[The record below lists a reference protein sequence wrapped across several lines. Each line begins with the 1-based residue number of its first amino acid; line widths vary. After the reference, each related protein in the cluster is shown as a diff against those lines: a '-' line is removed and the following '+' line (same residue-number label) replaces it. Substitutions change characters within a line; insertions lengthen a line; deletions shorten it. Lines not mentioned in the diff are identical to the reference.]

1 MMLHVRQEHE
11 APRSSGSWQN
21 GASCS
26 GSRSP
31 SIRCSLFTTAVI
43 PEPWVMITSSGAAWT
58 CALRIPGPLVR
69 AGHRHPGGARLG
81 VGVAHQRTEL
91 SDSRRSIGP

>member
-1 MMLHVRQEHE
+1 MCVRTTTG
-11 APRSSGSWQN
+11 RSSSGSWQN

-43 PEPWVMITSSGAAWT
+43 PEPWVMMTSSGAAWT
-58 CALRIPGPLVR
+58 WALRSPCARWYARVIAIPVVLDSEWVFPTRGPNSS
-69 AGHRHPGGARLG
+69 AR
-81 VGVAHQRTEL
+81 
-91 SDSRRSIGP
+91 RRSIGP

>member
-1 MMLHVRQEHE
+1 MWVRST
-11 APRSSGSWQN
+11 RGRSSSGSWQN

-26 GSRSP
+26 GNLSP

-58 CALRIPGPLVR
+58 CALSRPCARWYARVIAMPVVLDSEWVFPTSGPNSS
-69 AGHRHPGGARLG
+69 AM
-81 VGVAHQRTEL
+81 
-91 SDSRRSIGP
+91 RRSMGP